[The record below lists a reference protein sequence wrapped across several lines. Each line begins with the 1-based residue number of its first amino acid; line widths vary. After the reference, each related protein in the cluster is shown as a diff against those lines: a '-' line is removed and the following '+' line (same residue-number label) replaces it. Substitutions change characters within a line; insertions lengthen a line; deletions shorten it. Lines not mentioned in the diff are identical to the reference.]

1 MIHIPNEQRGRSYD
15 LRFQQKN
22 VVFSQIFQF
31 FTINYGRIV
40 QGGAPPGQNGWFLFS
55 ILSTKVTKK
64 QSPSYPTY
72 KPMGMYLT
80 KLYPLVNEHSYGKW
94 PIEIDGLPN
103 KNGDFL

>member
-40 QGGAPPGQNGWFLFS
+40 QGGAPQVKMVGFCSAFCPRKS
-55 ILSTKVTKK
+55 RKK